1 MYKIKKIDR
10 KVIEICDPLWDIA
23 ELAEVALDNWDE
35 KLKEPKMTARVLYS
49 DYGLHVKLTTDEKEL
64 VCVQREQNTAV
75 CDDSCMEFF
84 FRPNENAPHYIN
96 FEINP
101 FGTMYMSVR
110 TSRADFYFPKED
122 KKYFG
127 IVSEVG
133 PEEWS
138 VVFTVPFE
146 FIDREIGGHTKTMYG
161 NFQKCGSGEV
171 RHHFTYYPIKTERP
185 DFHRPE
191 YFGPFELE

>member
-1 MYKIKKIDR
+1 MYKVKKADHKITDMT
-10 KVIEICDPLWDIA
+10 DAAWGM
-23 ELAEVALDNWDE
+23 AEVAEVSLDNWDE
-35 KLKEPKMTARVLYS
+35 KINNITMIARLLYS
-49 DYGLHVKLTTDEKEL
+49 DYGIHVKLTTDEKEL
-64 VCVQREQNTAV
+64 IAVQRKQNSPV

-84 FRPNENAPHYIN
+84 FRPNENDPHYIN

-110 TSRADFYFPKED
+110 TSRKDFYFPCED

-127 IVSEVG
+127 VVSEVG

-138 VVFTVPFE
+138 VIFTVPFE
-146 FIDREIGGHTKTMYG
+146 FVDREIGGYTKIMYG
-161 NFQKCGSGEV
+161 NFQKCGGDIT
-171 RHHFTYYPIKTERP
+171 RHHLTYYPIKTEKP